1 MKRAR
6 KDPIARLLAAATA
19 AGVRFRL
26 SGATLQVAGADALH
40 PDDRSCLRR
49 YLPDIRRRLEPPAPE
64 VDLLDL
70 LDVDV
75 EVITDAGR
83 AGEVLAS
90 LRGRGALGFDIET
103 APRERNGGPPWA
115 QITKAGRLAVHQP
128 KQQGDAGLDPIRAA
142 PRLAQI
148 YDPNAATV
156 YVFDLK
162 HVPVAL
168 LGALEDVPLLAHN
181 AAFEHMFLQAQGVRL
196 RKAWCTLLMARL
208 VYGAERGGTRL
219 AEIAADLLDIDLPKA
234 EQVSDWGADH
244 LSEGQIDIRRRRRRD
259 RPSHRREAV
268 GRARFGRAPGVRAR
282 QRHGARRRGH
292 ARRRHSVRPRRAPA
306 DDSQVGVGVLA
317 GARRV
322 RGAHGGRAS
331 AARGA
336 APRVARGAHAG
347 GHAELVAAHRDR
359 PVAHA
364 QRRPRAAGRRAGDP
378 AAARGDPLGQAAVG
392 LRPRPAREGG
402 CRTAGCAWT

>member
-1 MKRAR
+1 MTWDETPPDEARVVWLRDPWRTMDYVPVDRRGRIVAGEGPHGVPRFCRGRLHRAPTRTHGAPSDLARVPASGHVWLKPYDRYFEPHGHICRVIEPALKPSTPRAWPGAAMSARLAAAMKRAR
-6 KDPIARLLAAATA
+6 TDPIARLLAAATA
-19 AGVRFRL
+19 AGVRFRI

-49 YLPDIRRRLEPPAPE
+49 YLPDIRRRIEPPAPE

-148 YDPNAATV
+148 YDPGAATV
-156 YVFDLK
+156 YVFDFK
-162 HVPVAL
+162 HVPV
-168 LGALEDVPLLAHN
+168 D
-181 AAFEHMFLQAQGVRL
+181 
-196 RKAWCTLLMARL
+196 
-208 VYGAERGGTRL
+208 
-219 AEIAADLLDIDLPKA
+219 
-234 EQVSDWGADH
+234 
-244 LSEGQIDIRRRRRRD
+244 
-259 RPSHRREAV
+259 
-268 GRARFGRAPGVRAR
+268 
-282 QRHGARRRGH
+282 
-292 ARRRHSVRPRRAPA
+292 
-306 DDSQVGVGVLA
+306 
-317 GARRV
+317 
-322 RGAHGGRAS
+322 

-336 APRVARGAHAG
+336 RGRAPARRTTPPSSTRSSRRRAYGCARRGA
-347 GHAELVAAHRDR
+347 RS
-359 PVAHA
+359 
-364 QRRPRAAGRRAGDP
+364 
-378 AAARGDPLGQAAVG
+378 
-392 LRPRPAREGG
+392 
-402 CRTAGCAWT
+402 